1 MYSGGTDLSAID
13 EENIILNWL
22 SHYEDTAFLFL
33 GKLKKKKKLQY
44 SSSIDMGENEFC
56 FVAFLIFY

>member
-33 GKLKKKKKLQY
+33 GKFKKKKLQY
-44 SSSIDMGENEFC
+44 SSSIGMGENEFC

>member
-13 EENIILNWL
+13 EENVILNWL

-33 GKLKKKKKLQY
+33 GKLKTKK
-44 SSSIDMGENEFC
+44 S
-56 FVAFLIFY
+56 LIF

>member
-33 GKLKKKKKLQY
+33 GKLKKKKLQY